1 MGSTSRRLVSE
12 PLLSVDC
19 LRPSATRMRRHDR
32 TRLVARRPLLR
43 YCAALRLW
51 IGRAAFGRFSAPAR
65 AGFIRDLDQGRAP
78 AALNHCA
85 PEDGHYKGTPAERP
99 QFDFSY
105 DGVMRSVE
113 ESLARLGLDHVD
125 VLLVHDPDDHYK
137 EAADGTFR
145 ALQRLRADG
154 TVKAIGAGM
163 NQSEMCSGPPA
174 ESNRPARLRR
184 SGRAAIPAFGEASEE
199 TRDRDGH
206 RGFSRIRCRLQTT
219 TSWSGNRR

>member
-1 MGSTSRRLVSE
+1 
-12 PLLSVDC
+12 
-19 LRPSATRMRRHDR
+19 
-32 TRLVARRPLLR
+32 
-43 YCAALRLW
+43 
-51 IGRAAFGRFSAPAR
+51 
-65 AGFIRDLDQGRAP
+65 
-78 AALNHCA
+78 
-85 PEDGHYKGTPAERP
+85 
-99 QFDFSY
+99 
-105 DGVMRSVE
+105 MRSVE

-199 TRDRDGH
+199 TRDRAGA
-206 RGFSRIRCRLQTT
+206 SRLFAYSMSSPDYHFLEWKSPIV
-219 TSWSGNRR
+219 SGVLAG